1 MRTKNLP
8 GFPTAHVMRT
18 RNAPRFSPYLARI
31 LVGAQQHTPPR
42 GLLLK
47 GKERLM
53 DRVERLI
60 LLAANPRSYF
70 EFISETTQEDVSDD
84 FVSSFD
90 EHSKLQ

>member
-1 MRTKNLP
+1 
-8 GFPTAHVMRT
+8 
-18 RNAPRFSPYLARI
+18 
-31 LVGAQQHTPPR
+31 
-42 GLLLK
+42 
-47 GKERLM
+47 M

-60 LLAANPRSYF
+60 LLAANPRSCF